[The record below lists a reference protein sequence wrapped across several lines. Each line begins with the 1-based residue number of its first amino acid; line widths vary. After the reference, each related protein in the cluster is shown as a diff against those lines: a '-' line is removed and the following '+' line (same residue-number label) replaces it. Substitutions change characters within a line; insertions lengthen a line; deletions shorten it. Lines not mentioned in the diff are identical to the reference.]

1 MRALF
6 FAFGILFGVLL
17 VAAHASDFDAITGM
31 FLLTDFHLY
40 GVIGVAVAVAA
51 VGLALL
57 RRAGSRPLLAETMS
71 VSPKPMKPGLVL
83 GALAFGAGWAI
94 AGVCPGPALT
104 QIGEGK
110 LSGVAASLGILLGTW
125 LASRGSTQSRRT

>member
-1 MRALF
+1 MRLVFLVSGA
-6 FAFGILFGVLL
+6 LFGVLL
-17 VAAHASDFDAITGM
+17 VAARASDFDAITGM

-51 VGLALL
+51 VGLQLL
-57 RRAGSRPLLAETMS
+57 RRSRAHALLADSIS

-83 GALAFGAGWAI
+83 GALVFGAGWAI

-125 LASRGSTQSRRT
+125 LASRRPAAGSGA